1 MEMYDPAHPGR
12 LVRAWMGDTI
22 TVSTLAK
29 HLGMTRANLSM
40 ILNGRLGISP
50 SMALKLG
57 DAFPKTDARFWM
69 TAQVLYDLAH
79 ARRKKRRKITPV
91 YPEPAPIQEIK
102 RPKPSA
108 RLAKPAPRLKKAA

>member
-1 MEMYDPAHPGR
+1 
-12 LVRAWMGDTI
+12 MGDTI

-40 ILNGRLGISP
+40 ILNGRLGISAL
-50 SMALKLG
+50 MALKLG

-69 TAQVLYDLAH
+69 SVQSQYDLAH

-91 YPEPAPIQEIK
+91 YPEAPAKQEAK
-102 RPKPSA
+102 LA
-108 RLAKPAPRLKKAA
+108 RHDVKLKKAA